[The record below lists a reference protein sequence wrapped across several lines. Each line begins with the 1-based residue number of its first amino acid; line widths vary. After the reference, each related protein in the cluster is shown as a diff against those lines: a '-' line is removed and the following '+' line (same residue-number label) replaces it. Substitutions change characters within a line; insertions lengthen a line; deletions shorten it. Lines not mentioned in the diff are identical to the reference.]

1 LFSIVSALFA
11 KNHPGWGQGA
21 ILLNNPR
28 SALCLAASVADL
40 FQRITGHGTRVT
52 SHESRVTS
60 HHLFLSAPLHL
71 PPTAGVL
78 EFEWKPHDNCQFT

>member
-52 SHESRVTS
+52 SHESRVTIFFS
-60 HHLFLSAPLHL
+60 QRPSICL
-71 PPTAGVL
+71 PPQ
-78 EFEWKPHDNCQFT
+78 EC